1 MMDWNSKATSEWDW
15 EKLAGFSSKT
25 IDIPELVQPSNHE
38 LEGGVDNTSVYSS
51 GGGGGFSGSD
61 LGHGSSSRS
70 SISASAD
77 SSSKEGI
84 KRSGTVDDFPK
95 DFTEKNEWTRAD
107 NTGIFPSFGAS
118 ISSGEPIIGL
128 KLGKRTYFEDL
139 CVANTT
145 KTLPTP
151 VTPTSP
157 AVPGKRSRASY
168 QSTQT
173 PRCQVEG
180 CNIDLKSSKDY
191 HRRHRICE
199 SHSKSPKVIVAGME
213 RRFCQQCSRFHELSE
228 FDDKKR
234 SCRRRLSDHN
244 ARRRRPQ
251 PEAIQFH
258 SPGLSSS
265 IYGDGR
271 QQMNLLLNRV
281 PLSAANP
288 TWQSACNYN
297 KVTPTG
303 HSLTRPTK
311 TGGIDRQ
318 LKLLTDTPEV
328 PSMLQTYSS
337 KMLSFENSTPQVL
350 SQGLEASSFASNVN
364 VAPDLRRALSLL
376 STSSWGLNDSEGNA
390 LDQLMHVNRS
400 SEAQPAVHAELQN
413 WDFSSSGHEQ
423 VEQPPPESRA
433 RSLNFHNNGSGHY
446 QEFQLFKSSY
456 ESGCFY
462 SNQIN

>member
-1 MMDWNSKATSEWDW
+1 MDWNSKATSEWDW

-25 IDIPELVQPSNHE
+25 IGIPELVQPSNHE
-38 LEGGVDNTSVYSS
+38 FEGGVDNASVYSS

-84 KRSGTVDDFPK
+84 KRCGTVDGFPK
-95 DFTEKNEWTRAD
+95 DFTEKKEWTRVD
-107 NTGIFPSFGAS
+107 NIGEIS
-118 ISSGEPIIGL
+118 ISGVI
-128 KLGKRTYFEDL
+128 YQL
-139 CVANTT
+139 CTTT
-145 KTLPTP
+145 KTLPIS
-151 VTPTSP
+151 VTPTSS
-157 AVPGKRSRASY
+157 AVPTKRSRASY

-180 CNIDLKSSKDY
+180 CNIDLKSAKDY

-199 SHSKSPKVIVAGME
+199 SHSKSPNVIVAGME
-213 RRFCQQCSRFHELSE
+213 RRFCQQFHELSE

-251 PEAIQFH
+251 PEAIQFN
-258 SPGLSSS
+258 SARLSSS
-265 IYGDGR
+265 LYGDGR
-271 QQMNLLLNRV
+271 QQMNLGLNRV

-288 TWQSACNYN
+288 TWQSSCSYN
-297 KVTPTG
+297 KVTQAG
-303 HSLTRPTK
+303 DFLTRPTK

-318 LKLLTDTPEV
+318 LTFLTDEMPDV
-328 PSMLQTYSS
+328 PSMLQTDSS
-337 KMLSFENSTPQVL
+337 KILSFDSSTPQVL

-364 VAPDLRRALSLL
+364 VVPDLRRALSLL
-376 STSSWGLNDSEGNA
+376 STNSWGLNDSEA
-390 LDQLMHVNRS
+390 LDQLMHANRS
-400 SEAQPAVHAELQN
+400 SIAQPVVHAELHN
-413 WDFSSSGHEQ
+413 WDLSSSEHEQ
-423 VEQPPPESRA
+423 VGQPPPESRV
-433 RSLNFHNNGSGHY
+433 RSSNYHNNGGVHF
-446 QEFQLFKSSY
+446 QEFQLFKPSY

>member
-1 MMDWNSKATSEWDW
+1 MLTSAWLGKLYVHIASKTDFLSYRCFLDNFFVMDWNSKATSEWDW

-84 KRSGTVDDFPK
+84 KKSGTVDGFPK

-107 NTGIFPSFGAS
+107 NTGKFPSLGAS

-139 CVANTT
+139 CMASTT
-145 KTLPTP
+145 KTLPTS
-151 VTPTSP
+151 VTPTSST
-157 AVPGKRSRASY
+157 VPGKRSRASY

-213 RRFCQQCSRFHELSE
+213 RRFCQQCSRQVFFGSNLRNIISMDLYFLS
-228 FDDKKR
+228 
-234 SCRRRLSDHN
+234 
-244 ARRRRPQ
+244 
-251 PEAIQFH
+251 
-258 SPGLSSS
+258 
-265 IYGDGR
+265 
-271 QQMNLLLNRV
+271 
-281 PLSAANP
+281 
-288 TWQSACNYN
+288 
-297 KVTPTG
+297 
-303 HSLTRPTK
+303 
-311 TGGIDRQ
+311 
-318 LKLLTDTPEV
+318 
-328 PSMLQTYSS
+328 
-337 KMLSFENSTPQVL
+337 
-350 SQGLEASSFASNVN
+350 
-364 VAPDLRRALSLL
+364 
-376 STSSWGLNDSEGNA
+376 
-390 LDQLMHVNRS
+390 
-400 SEAQPAVHAELQN
+400 
-413 WDFSSSGHEQ
+413 
-423 VEQPPPESRA
+423 
-433 RSLNFHNNGSGHY
+433 NFY
-446 QEFQLFKSSY
+446 Y
-456 ESGCFY
+456 
-462 SNQIN
+462 